1 MMENFD
7 IFKKKKKTKQIGK
20 YHIKLDAKI
29 KLYFSIILIH
39 N

>member
-7 IFKKKKKTKQIGK
+7 IVKNKKKTKEIGK
-20 YHIKLDAKI
+20 YHIILDDKI